1 MKLPA
6 FYLLDAISKN
16 VSYAH
21 HFASFVIPLYL
32 ETYSQ
37 VDKGTC
43 GKMS

>member
-21 HFASFVIPLYL
+21 HFASFIVPFYL
-32 ETYSQ
+32 ETYFQ
-37 VDKGTC
+37 VDKGTH